1 MTYRHRQTSTF
12 APVLIVVILVVI
24 AIVLIIAGAWLALV
38 PSAVLLVAVG
48 SMMRTLTVV
57 VDDTEVCASMGWGWP
72 HRRFALADVVK
83 ATAVHKEWWRGWG
96 IRHVPRGWMYNI
108 AGRDSVEL
116 ELQSGNVFRIGTDDP
131 DGLLAAL
138 RSASVTTPD

>member
-1 MTYRHRQTSTF
+1 MGLGLGTTLTT
-12 APVLIVVILVVI
+12 
-24 AIVLIIAGAWLALV
+24 AWLL
-38 PSAVLLVAVG
+38 AV
-48 SMMRTLTVV
+48 
-57 VDDTEVCASMGWGWP
+57 
-72 HRRFALADVVK
+72 FADVQQGRETQGTRGGET
-83 ATAVHKEWWRGWG
+83 ATAVHNEWWRGWG